1 MGGTKY
7 RHQPMQV
14 EIRKPGFKNV
24 SIRMIKLYQ
33 NQDDGITK
41 KLIQDRQ
48 LNLCKFAFWL
58 CELQN
63 GDYVRVSQISYSQII
78 REPSTNDKVGEEN
91 AELTDDENESFESIG
106 DLRIT
111 QKDVDTLNGLNWL
124 NDEVGHHFLNDTS
137 KIKMS
142 KTQVTLIELFSKN
155 EISVTERGSS
165 SSSVEPNQNG

>member
-111 QKDVDTLNGLNWL
+111 QKDVETLNGLNWL
-124 NDEVGHHFLNDTS
+124 NDE
-137 KIKMS
+137 MS
-142 KTQVTLIELFSKN
+142 KTQVTSIELFSKN

>member
-14 EIRKPGFKNV
+14 EVLTTASEDNMYLGIEVLTYNNQPHLSKIRKPGFKNV

-137 KIKMS
+137 KIK
-142 KTQVTLIELFSKN
+142 VPF
-155 EISVTERGSS
+155 
-165 SSSVEPNQNG
+165 